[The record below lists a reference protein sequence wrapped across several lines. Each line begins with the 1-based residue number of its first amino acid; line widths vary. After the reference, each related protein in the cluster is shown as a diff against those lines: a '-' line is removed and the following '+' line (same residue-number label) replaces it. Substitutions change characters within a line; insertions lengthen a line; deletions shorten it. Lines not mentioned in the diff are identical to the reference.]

1 MIRARGYYRQD
12 RENERRHHDLGEFE
26 GSRKRTAEHVSS
38 NDVDESADHQAEEDR
53 RGEPAHNL
61 FYEMERSGG
70 LPARRRFSVTATAQ
84 ACEPRRAEPREPP
97 PRRLRSE
104 EHTSELQSLMRIS
117 YAVFILKKKTH
128 KQQQ

>member
-26 GSRKRTAEHVSS
+26 GSRKRTVEHVSS

-84 ACEPRRAEPREPP
+84 ACEPRRADPREPP
-97 PRRLRSE
+97 PRRLPCRPRPR
-104 EHTSELQSLMRIS
+104 TSRFPPGRTTWWGKGGQSG
-117 YAVFILKKKTH
+117 
-128 KQQQ
+128 

>member
-26 GSRKRTAEHVSS
+26 GSRKRTVEHVSS

-61 FYEMERSGG
+61 FYEMERRGG
-70 LPARRRFSVTATAQ
+70 LPADRKSVVTGKGVSVRVDLGGRRS
-84 ACEPRRAEPREPP
+84 
-97 PRRLRSE
+97 
-104 EHTSELQSLMRIS
+104 IKK
-117 YAVFILKKKTH
+117 KKKTTN
-128 KQQQ
+128 

>member
-26 GSRKRTAEHVSS
+26 GSRKRTVEHVSS

-61 FYEMERSGG
+61 FYEMERSSG

-84 ACEPRRAEPREPP
+84 ACEPRRAEPRAPP
-97 PRRLRSE
+97 PRRRPCRPRPRSSRFRPPL
-104 EHTSELQSLMRIS
+104 TPPTGSQPSPDLTR
-117 YAVFILKKKTH
+117 
-128 KQQQ
+128 